1 MANQEEIIYIGFNQD
16 SSCFTL
22 STEKHSEQNT
32 ESGFR
37 ILRTYPLN
45 YCFQRLFPGS
55 FGIVELLYRSNIIAL
70 VGGGKSPRY
79 PFNKVIIWDDHQMR
93 PTGELCFRSEVKAVK
108 MRKDRIV
115 VILENKIFVY
125 NLQDL
130 KIRDHIATCTN
141 PRGLC
146 CLSTDTERIVIA
158 CPSNQKGH
166 ALVKIYNDDKTQ
178 VINAHETSLACI
190 ALNNDGRLLA
200 TASDKGTL
208 IRVFNTDTGEKV
220 QEFRRGIDRAEIYC
234 LVFNPN
240 SEWIACSS
248 DKGTVHVYSL
258 ASAVHN
264 HKLGLS
270 FMKKILPKYFDSE
283 WSYAQFRVKDAR
295 TICTFPNE
303 EPRIVV
309 ITADGVY
316 YDIDF
321 SSGGECPASNPI
333 NLLELEIK

>member
-1 MANQEEIIYIGFNQD
+1 MSIQEELIYISFNQD
-16 SSCFTL
+16 SSCLTL
-22 STEKHSEQNT
+22 STEKHSEQST

-37 ILRTYPLN
+37 ILRTYPLK
-45 YCFQRLFPGS
+45 YCFQRVFPGS

-108 MRKDRIV
+108 MRRDKIA

-130 KIRDHIATCTN
+130 KIRDHITTCIN
-141 PRGLC
+141 PKGLC
-146 CLSTDTERIVIA
+146 CLSTDTENIVIA
-158 CPSNQKGH
+158 CPHSQKGQ
-166 ALVKIYNDDKTQ
+166 ALVKIYNKDKTQ
-178 VINAHETSLACI
+178 IIEAHETSLACL
-190 ALNNDGRLLA
+190 ALNGNGSILA

-208 IRVFNTDTGEKV
+208 IRVFNTETGEKL

-234 LVFNPN
+234 MAINPT

-258 ASAVHN
+258 GENVLNPKS
-264 HKLGLS
+264 GLR

-283 WSYAQFRVKDAR
+283 WSFAKFRVKDSK
-295 TICTFPNE
+295 TIVTFPGDG
-303 EPRIVV
+303 PVLVV

-316 YDIDF
+316 YQVDF
-321 SSGGECPASNPI
+321 SSGGECTASSPV
-333 NLLELEIK
+333 NLLELELN